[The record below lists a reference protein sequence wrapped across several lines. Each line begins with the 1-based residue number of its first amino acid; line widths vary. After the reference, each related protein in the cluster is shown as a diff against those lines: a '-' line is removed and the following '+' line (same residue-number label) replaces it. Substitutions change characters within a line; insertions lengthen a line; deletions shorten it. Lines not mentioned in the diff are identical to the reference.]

1 MKLVNKPEIT
11 KAIKKL
17 NKNKK
22 IKQGY
27 FDQLVFAHGE
37 AEKTLFELEEALRG
51 NMRKVQGRI
60 VMVNI
65 GGDKPDPDFLKSFLR
80 GEE

>member
-27 FDQLVFAHGE
+27 FDQLVFDYNE
-37 AEKTLFELEEALRG
+37 AEKTLFELEAALKG
-51 NMRKVQGRI
+51 NILKVQGQV

-65 GGDKPDPDFLKSFLR
+65 GGEKPDADFMKSFLR

>member
-1 MKLVNKPEIT
+1 MKLLNKPEIT

-27 FDQLVFAHGE
+27 FDQLVFDYNE
-37 AEKTLFELEEALRG
+37 AEKTLFELEAALKG
-51 NMRKVQGRI
+51 NILKVQGRV

-65 GGDKPDPDFLKSFLR
+65 GGEKPGADFMKSFMR

>member
-11 KAIKKL
+11 KAIRKL

-27 FDQLVFAHGE
+27 FDQLVFDYNE
-37 AEKTLFELEEALRG
+37 AEKTLFELEAALKG
-51 NMRKVQGRI
+51 NILKVQGQV

-65 GGDKPDPDFLKSFLR
+65 GGEKPDADFMKSFLR